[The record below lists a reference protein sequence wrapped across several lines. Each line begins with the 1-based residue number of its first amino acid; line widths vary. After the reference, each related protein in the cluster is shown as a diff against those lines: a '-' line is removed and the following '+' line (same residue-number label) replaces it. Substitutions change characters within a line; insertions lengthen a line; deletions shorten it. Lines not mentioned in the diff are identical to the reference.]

1 MSEFTDADADAEARL
16 AEDFAPWINDMDIV
30 VELVTPGAAVLRI
43 PQSVRLNRDGGAMCG
58 QAIMSLADTAM
69 AFAVASSVGDWV
81 PMTTVNQTSS
91 FLRPADGKE
100 LYAEARVIKRGRT
113 IMYGEVILHSGIR
126 EKPVAHVTS
135 TYMLL

>member
-1 MSEFTDADADAEARL
+1 MSEFTVADAEARL
-16 AEDFAPWINDMDIV
+16 AEDFAPWINDLEID
-30 VELVTPGAAVLRI
+30 VELVTPGVAVLCI
-43 PQSVRLNRDGGAMCG
+43 PQLERLSRQGGAMCG

-69 AFAVASSVGDWV
+69 AFAVASSAGEWV

-91 FLRPADGKE
+91 FLRTADGKD

-113 IMYGEVILHSGIR
+113 IMYGEVMLHSGIR
-126 EKPVAHVTS
+126 EKSVAHVTS